1 MGIWGSSDYFHF
13 TITFG
18 TLITKD
24 AEYSTL
30 TGVELMYGSNN
41 PTLVPCLVTNNVSN
55 FFNGRENNLQ
65 INIYIYNS
73 LEYFSYCTSI
83 FSNLSLS
90 YNTFYY
96 FQGKS

>member
-1 MGIWGSSDYFHF
+1 LTTYVTLPILKYVYCCHYGADVGMGIWGSSDYFHF

-55 FFNGRENNLQ
+55 FFNGRENNL
-65 INIYIYNS
+65 
-73 LEYFSYCTSI
+73 
-83 FSNLSLS
+83 
-90 YNTFYY
+90 
-96 FQGKS
+96 